1 VPLTSRKRA
10 AAAMRMLLFHFGVRR
25 QSRFIGRD
33 RFGLHS
39 LSSFAHAIRK
49 RRRRFAVPA
58 HSKSLHAFHSL
69 GRQANIDFGF
79 ATSGFGITARD
90 TLLEPDRRN
99 LSQPNQTPISR
110 AISARVT
117 GMLFVFPWKRGE
129 SYRYLSLS
137 TRLKPERW
145 KYACGLKIRFSRY

>member
-1 VPLTSRKRA
+1 VECVGKRSATPLFP
-10 AAAMRMLLFHFGVRR
+10 LL
-25 QSRFIGRD
+25 
-33 RFGLHS
+33 
-39 LSSFAHAIRK
+39 SFAGTHGSPSAQCTRNDSCGK
-49 RRRRFAVPA
+49 RRRRFALPA
-58 HSKSLHAFHSL
+58 HSKSLHAFRSL
-69 GRQANIDFGF
+69 GRQAKIDFRF
-79 ATSGFGITARD
+79 ATSGFGVTARD

-145 KYACGLKIRFSRY
+145 KYACGLKIKFSRY